1 MQIFGMVARHNTTY
15 QDLEEDGTPVNRIR
29 ALFGSEEGAY
39 ESMWAAI
46 HNEVHPV
53 WQGRLKVMRSAMKS
67 WVPYAEGDYVHLWM
81 QFHMVRDP
89 CSGDKVIYSEFLDIT
104 RQVEQ
109 EEFVREAKKREHAI
123 LQSMIPEHIIDFL
136 VEEKRSTPRTNHS
149 SSSSSSEEGLLSL
162 SRVQDF
168 SESRVASLA
177 EHHNGVTV
185 LFTDIVGF
193 TEMTSQCAPTDIM
206 KMLNNLFT
214 MFDERSDAHHIY
226 KVETIGD
233 AYMCAAGLNLKS
245 ERKKI
250 EGSANTH
257 RSAKTRAASHAKRML
272 SFAQDILEGVKE
284 FTTPTGEPL
293 RIRVGMHTGDCM
305 SGVVGIKMPRFC
317 LFGDTVNTA
326 SRMESNGVVGKI
338 HVSKATRDW
347 LPDEPWEATG
357 GIEAKGK
364 GVLETFVL

>member
-1 MQIFGMVARHNTTY
+1 MVKQREQIKA
-15 QDLEEDGTPVNRIR
+15 
-29 ALFGSEEGAY
+29 
-39 ESMWAAI
+39 
-46 HNEVHPV
+46 
-53 WQGRLKVMRSAMKS
+53 
-67 WVPYAEGDYVHLWM
+67 
-81 QFHMVRDP
+81 
-89 CSGDKVIYSEFLDIT
+89 
-104 RQVEQ
+104 
-109 EEFVREAKKREHAI
+109 AKKREHAI

-136 VEEKRSTPRTNHS
+136 LEEKTKCEDLGSQLGRSTKSNS
-149 SSSSSSEEGLLSL
+149 SSTSSEEFLSL
-162 SRVQDF
+162 SKLRSRTASD
-168 SESRVASLA
+168 RVASLA
-177 EHHNGVTV
+177 EQHNGVTV

-193 TEMTSQCAPTDIM
+193 TKMTSQSNPADIM
-206 KMLNNLFT
+206 KMLNQLFT
-214 MFDERSDAHHIY
+214 MFDEWSDEHHVY

-250 EGSANTH
+250 ENTPEAH
-257 RSAKTRAASHAKRML
+257 MHMTGKTCPAYHAKRML

-293 RIRVGMHTGDCM
+293 QIRVGMHTGDCM